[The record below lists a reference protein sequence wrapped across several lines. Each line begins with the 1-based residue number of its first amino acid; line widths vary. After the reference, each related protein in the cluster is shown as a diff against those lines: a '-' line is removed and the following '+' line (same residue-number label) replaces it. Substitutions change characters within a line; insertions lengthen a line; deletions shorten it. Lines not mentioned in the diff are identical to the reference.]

1 MKGNAVTDQP
11 EHAHEYESWD
21 IETLV
26 IHGWQEP
33 DPATGAVVPPI
44 YPSSTFVRERIN
56 DDAPYRY
63 ARGANPTRD
72 ALERI
77 LAGLEHGAGASA
89 FSSGMAAVHAAM
101 QLLSSGDHAIVG
113 YDAYLTTYDL
123 FANEMPRFGV
133 EATFVDITDPEAIE
147 AAVKPN
153 TRMIWVESPTNP
165 MLEIVDFAAVAEIA
179 RSTGAI
185 SVVDSTFAS
194 PYCQNPIDFGMD
206 IVIHSTTKYLGG
218 HSDLL
223 GGAAISRT
231 PELAARIRANQH
243 NHGAVPSPFDCWLL
257 MRGIRTLALRMRQHC
272 ANAQAVA
279 EFLAA
284 HPKVKR
290 TLYPGLPTHKNH
302 ELAKRQMRAFG
313 GMVSFEVEGGSAEAR
328 RISERTKVFKL
339 ATSLGGV
346 ESLIFPPTAWLET
359 DPKLMAQIPGSP
371 WAQHPGLLRLS
382 VGIESADDLIADLEQ
397 ALA

>member
-1 MKGNAVTDQP
+1 MTDQP
-11 EHAHEYESWD
+11 RHGHEYETWD
-21 IETLV
+21 FETLV
-26 IHGWQEP
+26 IHGWQQP
-33 DPATGAVVPPI
+33 DPATGAVTPPI
-44 YPSSTFVRERIN
+44 YPSSTFVRERID

-63 ARGANPTRD
+63 SRGANPTRD

-89 FSSGMAAVHAAM
+89 FSSGMAAVYAAM
-101 QLLSSGDHAIVG
+101 QLLSAGDHAIVG
-113 YDAYLTTYDL
+113 YDSYLTTYDL
-123 FANEMPRFGV
+123 FANDLPRYGV
-133 EATFVDITDPEAIE
+133 EADFVDLTDPEAIQ

-153 TRMIWVESPTNP
+153 TRMIWVECPTNP

-194 PYCQNPIDFGMD
+194 PYCHNPIDHGMD

-231 PELAARIRANQH
+231 AELAERIRNRQY
-243 NHGAVPSPFDCWLL
+243 NLGAVPSPFDCWLL
-257 MRGIRTLALRMRQHC
+257 IRGIRTLALRMRQHC
-272 ANAQAVA
+272 ENAQAVA
-279 EFLAA
+279 EFLAS

-290 TLYPGLPTHKNH
+290 AIYPGLPGHKDH

-359 DPKLMAQIPGSP
+359 EPELMAQIPGSP
-371 WAQHPGLLRLS
+371 WAQHPGLIRLS